1 MAVVRVLDAVELHR
15 GGERVPV
22 RPGKTTELFIR
33 LALEAGSMVRTEL
46 LLEDLWSDDGSGRR
60 ATRSKRPSRGCAGSL
75 GDAALVTGNGAG
87 YTLNV
92 DRGTVD
98 ALLEVV
104 RLAEEAS
111 LARSAR
117 RPVSRARVVFEGTGP
132 LRRRRAAPCRR
143 RRVGHPAPG
152 PARGGPAR
160 APRSPPRGPPRAR
173 HTCEVIG
180 DLEALVHAHP
190 EREGFAALLMVALYR
205 DGRQADALAT
215 YQRTRSWLLDEL
227 GLDPGSDL
235 QQLEQEIL
243 AHDPSL
249 GVPQSTIRALAPK
262 RPPGTCPAMS
272 AELIGRDTDLAAIVD
287 LLTDSRLVEV
297 VGPGGVGKTAAAI
310 AAGRSLRGS
319 DLTDGG
325 VWLARLETAVS
336 ADDVVDTVVAALN
349 VGGEGA
355 LLERLKNDRTVLIL
369 DNCEHVLDSAT
380 ELAARLLDAAPG
392 LRILCTSQAP
402 LGLDGEVVFELA
414 PLAISDAVALFTD
427 RAGAHRANR
436 ASVVSGDAVEDLCLS
451 LDGLPLAIELAA
463 ARTRTLSVEEITRR
477 LDDRFRVLADP
488 TSRRPERRRALRST
502 IGWSYELLF
511 PDDQRGLWALAT
523 FAGGAPLPAVE
534 AVLEAL
540 AVPAPPR
547 STSSAGSPPVPG
559 HRRRRGRGDRRG
571 SVPAPGQH
579 PGVRARSDGRRRPVR
594 PGERSARGLV
604 RGGRPNV
611 DRRGAQRRAERA
623 PRLRP
628 DRASQH
634 RHRADLDHRSRPSRR
649 PRPGDRLRLGLDR
662 PRRQPRRTADPGRAR
677 RRRRRRTGRRPRQR
691 AAARGLDR
699 SLLRA
704 PRPRQRAHHRR
715 HPDRRADR

>member
-1 MAVVRVLDAVELHR
+1 MTARNTLQATVS
-15 GGERVPV
+15 
-22 RPGKTTELFIR
+22 R
-33 LALEAGSMVRTEL
+33 L
-46 LLEDLWSDDGSGRR
+46 RR
-60 ATRSKRPSRGCAGSL
+60 SL
-75 GDAALVTGNGAG
+75 GDAALVTGTTAG

-92 DRGTVD
+92 DPGAVD
-98 ALLEVV
+98 ALEVV

-111 LARSAR
+111 LARSGGDPSAALESC
-117 RPVSRARVVFEGTGP
+117 SRALALFGGDV
-132 LRRRRAAPCRR
+132 LRHAGDGEWVIP
-143 RRVGHPAPG
+143 H
-152 PARGGPAR
+152 
-160 APRSPPRGPPRAR
+160 RAR
-173 HTCEVIG
+173 LEQVRLGLLEAHLAARLDLGTPAEVIG

-205 DGRQADALAT
+205 DGRQADALAA
-215 YQRTRSWLLDEL
+215 YQRTRTWLLDEL

-243 AHDPSL
+243 VHDSSL
-249 GVPQSTIRALAPK
+249 GAPQSTVRGLAPT
-262 RPPGTCPAMS
+262 RPTGNLPAMS
-272 AELIGRDTDLAAIVD
+272 AELIGRDTDLAAIID

-310 AAGRSLRGS
+310 AAGRSLSGS
-319 DLTDGG
+319 DLADGG

-336 ADDVVDTVVAALN
+336 ADDVVDTAVAALN

-355 LLERLKNDRTVLIL
+355 LLERLKNGRTVLIL

-427 RAGAHRANR
+427 RAGSQRANR
-436 ASVVSGDAVEDLCLS
+436 ASVVSGDAVEDLCRS

-534 AVLEAL
+534 AVLDALDVPEAAAIDVVGRLAARSLVIVDDDAPEKAEVRYRLLDSIRAFALEAMAEAKLSDQASAAHAAWFAAAARTSTDGVRSGAQGEHLAFARAERANIDTAL
-540 AVPAPPR
+540 AWTIDHDSLGALDMVNGFGWAWI
-547 STSSAGSPPVPG
+547 VL
-559 HRRRRGRGDRRG
+559 GD
-571 SVPAPGQH
+571 S
-579 PGVRARSDGRRRPVR
+579 
-594 PGERSARGLV
+594 
-604 RGGRPNV
+604 
-611 DRRGAQRRAERA
+611 RGAQRILSA
-623 PRLRP
+623 
-628 DRASQH
+628 
-634 RHRADLDHRSRPSRR
+634 
-649 PRPGDRLRLGLDR
+649 
-662 PRRQPRRTADPGRAR
+662 AR

-691 AAARGLDR
+691 AAARRLDR

-704 PRPRQRAHHRR
+704 PRPRPGAHRRR

>member
-1 MAVVRVLDAVELHR
+1 MRA
-15 GGERVPV
+15 
-22 RPGKTTELFIR
+22 GKTTELFIR

-46 LLEDLWSDDGSGRR
+46 LIEDLWSEDAAVTARNTLQATVSRLRR
-60 ATRSKRPSRGCAGSL
+60 SL
-75 GDAALVTGNGAG
+75 GDAALVTGTAAG

-92 DRGTVD
+92 DPGAVD
-98 ALLEVV
+98 ALEVV

-111 LARSAR
+111 LARSGGDPSAALESC
-117 RPVSRARVVFEGTGP
+117 SRALALFGGDV
-132 LRRRRAAPCRR
+132 LRHAGDGEWVIP
-143 RRVGHPAPG
+143 H
-152 PARGGPAR
+152 
-160 APRSPPRGPPRAR
+160 RAR
-173 HTCEVIG
+173 LEEVRLGLLEAHLAARLDLGTPAEVIG

-205 DGRQADALAT
+205 DGRQADALAA

-243 AHDPSL
+243 VHDASL
-249 GVPQSTIRALAPK
+249 GVPQSTVRALAPT
-262 RPPGTCPAMS
+262 RPAGNLPAMS

-310 AAGRSLRGS
+310 AAGRSLSGS
-319 DLTDGG
+319 ELTEGG

-355 LLERLKNDRTVLIL
+355 LLERLKNGRAVLIL

-427 RAGAHRANR
+427 RAGSQRANR

-488 TSRRPERRRALRST
+488 DQPATRTPAGTALHDR
-502 IGWSYELLF
+502 
-511 PDDQRGLWALAT
+511 
-523 FAGGAPLPAVE
+523 VE
-534 AVLEAL
+534 
-540 AVPAPPR
+540 
-547 STSSAGSPPVPG
+547 
-559 HRRRRGRGDRRG
+559 
-571 SVPAPGQH
+571 
-579 PGVRARSDGRRRPVR
+579 
-594 PGERSARGLV
+594 
-604 RGGRPNV
+604 
-611 DRRGAQRRAERA
+611 
-623 PRLRP
+623 
-628 DRASQH
+628 
-634 RHRADLDHRSRPSRR
+634 
-649 PRPGDRLRLGLDR
+649 
-662 PRRQPRRTADPGRAR
+662 
-677 RRRRRRTGRRPRQR
+677 
-691 AAARGLDR
+691 
-699 SLLRA
+699 LRA
-704 PRPRQRAHHRR
+704 VVP
-715 HPDRRADR
+715 